1 MDAPTDVRLSEP
13 ELAALRRAMSV
24 HSGREQRRHVRHQL
38 PDGFALV
45 VRTQPRSG
53 AGQTFSAS
61 GRDISASGM
70 GFYHTAYVHPDT
82 PCTILMRT
90 LKNDAVAI
98 RGTAARCRHVSGRI
112 HEVGVLFENEIEVG
126 QFVQGSTVP
135 VNGAEAFTGDAHAR
149 IAQLVMELKAMV
161 DQRTAQAT
169 LLGKVGEL
177 AMMLSPEHA
186 SAPAPPANPIAEAP
200 APSASKAA

>member
-1 MDAPTDVRLSEP
+1 MTAPTDVRLSEA

-45 VRTQPRSG
+45 VRAQPRTG
-53 AGQTFSAS
+53 PGQTFSAS

-70 GFYHTAYVHPDT
+70 GFYHNAYVHPDT

-98 RGTAARCRHVSGRI
+98 KGTAARCRHVSGRI
-112 HEVGVLFENEIEVG
+112 HEVGVVFENEIEVG

-135 VNGAEAFTGDAHAR
+135 VDGAEAFTGDVHAR
-149 IAQLVMELKAMV
+149 IAQLVLELKAMV
-161 DQRTAQAT
+161 DQRTARAT

-177 AMMLSPEHA
+177 AMLLSPEHTPA
-186 SAPAPPANPIAEAP
+186 PKPDAAPATPAV
-200 APSASKAA
+200 KAA